1 MTNPKRRQ
9 AAAFFVKSLWSWRP
23 LRPASWQVLARRE
36 RAAAGRGAP
45 IADSP
50 KGANRSLLVY
60 GHRRDVDHAQTGLA
74 QTRRFLLLFQS
85 AAPPAALSAASL
97 CWLPRDDRPGGSRRT
112 RFSLFRP

>member
-1 MTNPKRRQ
+1 RRQ

-45 IADSP
+45 IADCP

-60 GHRRDVDHAQTGLA
+60 GYRRDLDHAQTGLA
-74 QTRRFLLLFQS
+74 QTRRVLLLFQS
-85 AAPPAALSAASL
+85 AAPPAALSAAFHNL
-97 CWLPRDDRPGGSRRT
+97 V
-112 RFSLFRP
+112 RFLSP